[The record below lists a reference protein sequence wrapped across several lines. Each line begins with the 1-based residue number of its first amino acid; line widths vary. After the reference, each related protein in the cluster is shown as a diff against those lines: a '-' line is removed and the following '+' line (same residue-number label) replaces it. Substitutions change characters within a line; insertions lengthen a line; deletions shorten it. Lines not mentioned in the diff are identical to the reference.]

1 MIRSTILNKNTDAV
15 KKSKYQIRNEK
26 EAWYKAKL
34 ENILA
39 TMSDLGK
46 RLNDSSMQIGAYNW
60 LTSLPIKESNYQLN
74 KQQFWDALRIRYNW
88 NIPNLPSEC
97 VCGKKFDLN
106 HALSCKKGGF
116 VSLRHNEVRNI
127 TAQMLSEVCKDVKI
141 EPGLIK
147 LTGEQLNVQA
157 NKNDE
162 SRLDVSALGFWSRGQ
177 KVFCDVRVFDHN
189 ALRYS
194 RTELKKC
201 FQKNEEEKKKSYN
214 ERVLQIE
221 NATFTP
227 LVFSANGG
235 MGKECSTF
243 YKRLAEMIADKRNI
257 ATSEAISFVRTR
269 ISFSLLR
276 SMLLCLRGSR
286 SHRVVRN
293 ESNADMPTQCI

>member
-1 MIRSTILNKNTDAV
+1 MRSKTT
-15 KKSKYQIRNEK
+15 QIK
-26 EAWYKAKL
+26 
-34 ENILA
+34 
-39 TMSDLGK
+39 
-46 RLNDSSMQIGAYNW
+46 
-60 LTSLPIKESNYQLN
+60 
-74 KQQFWDALRIRYNW
+74 
-88 NIPNLPSEC
+88 C
-97 VCGKKFDLN
+97 
-106 HALSCKKGGF
+106 
-116 VSLRHNEVRNI
+116 
-127 TAQMLSEVCKDVKI
+127 
-141 EPGLIK
+141 
-147 LTGEQLNVQA
+147 
-157 NKNDE
+157 
-162 SRLDVSALGFWSRGQ
+162 

-269 ISFSLLR
+269 ISFSFER
-276 SMLLCLRGSR
+276 ESPSR
-286 SHRVVRN
+286 YCARCYYDYVVLDLT
-293 ESNADMPTQCI
+293 EL

>member
-1 MIRSTILNKNTDAV
+1 
-15 KKSKYQIRNEK
+15 
-26 EAWYKAKL
+26 
-34 ENILA
+34 
-39 TMSDLGK
+39 
-46 RLNDSSMQIGAYNW
+46 
-60 LTSLPIKESNYQLN
+60 
-74 KQQFWDALRIRYNW
+74 
-88 NIPNLPSEC
+88 
-97 VCGKKFDLN
+97 
-106 HALSCKKGGF
+106 
-116 VSLRHNEVRNI
+116 
-127 TAQMLSEVCKDVKI
+127 MLSEVCKDVKV

-162 SRLDVSALGFWSRGQ
+162 SRLDVSALGFWSHGQ
-177 KVFCDVRVFDHN
+177 KVVCDVRVFDHN

-214 ERVLQIE
+214 ERVLQRE

-243 YKRLAEMIADKRNI
+243 YKRLAEMIADKHNI
-257 ATSEAISFVRTR
+257 ATLEANSFVRTR

-286 SHRVVRN
+286 SHRVVKN
-293 ESNADMPTQCI
+293 ESNDTDIELSNFLSAIRF